1 MTRAFFTV
9 KKRCY
14 GSRNKVSILSGCNEG
29 GGSNVSIM
37 GINGSCILIGLKF
50 EMVHG
55 LSGVLKKLFVI
66 TSCPY

>member
-1 MTRAFFTV
+1 MF
-9 KKRCY
+9 
-14 GSRNKVSILSGCNEG
+14 ILIGCNEGG

-55 LSGVLKKLFVI
+55 LS
-66 TSCPY
+66 